1 MYILFSGTMAG
12 LAQLVECLSAEQWVA
27 GSIPRAGP
35 TPRAL
40 RQLRI
45 EGTPFALQAARPS
58 HGCDDHSC
66 KLAVPSPAKK
76 NSVKIVFPIRTF
88 VQNTLTLK

>member
-66 KLAVPSPAKK
+66 KLAVPSPAGD
-76 NSVKIVFPIRTF
+76 VKIVSPII
-88 VQNTLTLK
+88 